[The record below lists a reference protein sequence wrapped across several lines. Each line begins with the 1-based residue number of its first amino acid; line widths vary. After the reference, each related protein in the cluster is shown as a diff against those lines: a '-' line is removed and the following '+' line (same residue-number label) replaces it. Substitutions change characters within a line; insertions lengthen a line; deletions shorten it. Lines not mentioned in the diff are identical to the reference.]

1 MKNFKDFI
9 RVYSP
14 LIVGIIVTGISLV
27 ILQAYMGMKPQ
38 VYKDV
43 ILEAVALT
51 GVNKTGEV
59 YSVWISIFLGI
70 ISILVYLFLKKEN
83 IKIQNLDFLGI
94 GVFLIPIISILILK
108 QEINIFYLIAGIMY
122 FISSF
127 IIKNKKIN
135 KEKILLLLFS
145 VYFFC
150 LSLKA
155 VFDKLLKNFEI
166 IPQDIV
172 YLLTGIIFFHYYIF

>member
-9 RVYSP
+9 RVYLP

-83 IKIQNLDFLGI
+83 IKKLKNIKIQNFDFLGI

-108 QEINIFYLIAGIMY
+108 PILCVMSRKKAALRIRSAFAGFLMPVRR
-122 FISSF
+122 
-127 IIKNKKIN
+127 
-135 KEKILLLLFS
+135 L
-145 VYFFC
+145 
-150 LSLKA
+150 
-155 VFDKLLKNFEI
+155 
-166 IPQDIV
+166 PQSR
-172 YLLTGIIFFHYYIF
+172 

>member
-9 RVYSP
+9 RVYLP

-70 ISILVYLFLKKEN
+70 ISILVYLFLKKR
-83 IKIQNLDFLGI
+83 K
-94 GVFLIPIISILILK
+94 
-108 QEINIFYLIAGIMY
+108 Y
-122 FISSF
+122 
-127 IIKNKKIN
+127 KKI
-135 KEKILLLLFS
+135 EK
-145 VYFFC
+145 Y
-150 LSLKA
+150 
-155 VFDKLLKNFEI
+155 KNSKF
-166 IPQDIV
+166 
-172 YLLTGIIFFHYYIF
+172 